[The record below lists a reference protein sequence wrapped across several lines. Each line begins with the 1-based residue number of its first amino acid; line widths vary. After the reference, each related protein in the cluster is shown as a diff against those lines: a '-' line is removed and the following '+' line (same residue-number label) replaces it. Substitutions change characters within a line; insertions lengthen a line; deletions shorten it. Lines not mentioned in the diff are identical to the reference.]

1 MNQKPS
7 VPRVRISEAA
17 NNRTGQANARETDSI
32 TDRKIVL
39 ARENFRTREK
49 CGGREKRK
57 EELEK
62 RRSKGEKSETTRAD
76 HLEILL
82 TFPFGMLV
90 PAASSC
96 SLMRR

>member
-32 TDRKIVL
+32 TDRKSVL

-62 RRSKGEKSETTRAD
+62 GGAKERNQKPPERIIWKY
-76 HLEILL
+76 
-82 TFPFGMLV
+82 
-90 PAASSC
+90 C
-96 SLMRR
+96 SPSLSVCLYPLHPLDP